1 MHNVII
7 IVISSYHDFMIAPF
21 VAVCFLEWNHCNK
34 NNMVSPVT
42 AVKTVTCGHLF
53 MEGWMANG
61 GNWLQSSCAPIYR
74 SEPAHPETGWWLKLQ
89 NHSDSC
95 CSHLKHEQYGWKSCF
110 GCELLQFEQSL
121 MLFGYFISK
130 TNGFKPSYLGIET
143 AGNTWNLCMS
153 ISPKYDIFHIA
164 LNPSPFF
171 YIKQPI

>member
-89 NHSDSC
+89 NHSDFLLLTSQTWTVW
-95 CSHLKHEQYGWKSCF
+95 LKIRFW
-110 GCELLQFEQSL
+110 LW
-121 MLFGYFISK
+121 
-130 TNGFKPSYLGIET
+130 TT
-143 AGNTWNLCMS
+143 AILAKFDVVW
-153 ISPKYDIFHIA
+153 IFHFQDQMA
-164 LNPSPFF
+164 MGLNLVTLVSKQLETHGIYGCPSPPNMILFT
-171 YIKQPI
+171 